1 MFVSF
6 KFYILFFFN
15 LFSFFLYPLRC
26 SNRDEV
32 NMKYR
37 YIEIIYKEVNC
48 AMSSSILK

>member
-6 KFYILFFFN
+6 KFYILFF
-15 LFSFFLYPLRC
+15 LIFFLFFFNPLRC